1 MKMENTLLEL
11 DKPLILPEKLREKLR
26 KIYGEIKNENELPAM
41 LKGEIFY
48 SVGDVV
54 TYTLLK
60 LKLEPKIAIVD
71 YRTKREEVNFDL
83 IRNFGEETIEV
94 ENPPGMITPKLW
106 HAVRTAIES
115 QKKVRIDVKG
125 EEDLAVI
132 PVVHFSPLG
141 AIVIY
146 GMPYTGLIV
155 LKVDEHHKENVR
167 KIIREMEV

>member
-1 MKMENTLLEL
+1 MENTLLEL
-11 DKPLILPEKLREKLR
+11 DKTLILPEKLRKVLR
-26 KIYGEIKNENELPAM
+26 KIYGEIKSDGELPQF
-41 LKGEIFY
+41 LKGKIFY

-60 LKLEPKIAIVD
+60 LNLEPKIAIVD
-71 YRTKREEVNFDL
+71 YRTKREKVNFD
-83 IRNFGEETIEV
+83 IIKNFGEEVIQV
-94 ENPPGMITPKLW
+94 RNPPGMITPELW
-106 HAVRTAIES
+106 HAVRTAIKS
-115 QKKVRIDVKG
+115 IKKTRIDIQG

-132 PVVHFSPLG
+132 PVVYFSPMG

-167 KIIREMEV
+167 RLIEEMEV

>member
-1 MKMENTLLEL
+1 MKMENSPLEL
-11 DKPLILPEKLREKLR
+11 DKTLILPEKLREKLR
-26 KIYGEIKNENELPAM
+26 KLYGEIKSENELPK
-41 LKGEIFY
+41 LLNGRTFY

-71 YRTKREEVNFDL
+71 YRTKREEVNFDM
-83 IRNFGEETIEV
+83 IRDFGDEV
-94 ENPPGMITPKLW
+94 MKVKNPPGMITTELW
-106 HAVRTAIES
+106 NAVRTAIIS
-115 QKKVRIDVKG
+115 DKKIRIDVQG

-146 GMPYTGLIV
+146 GMPYTGLVV
-155 LKVDEHHKENVR
+155 LEVDEHHKENVTR
-167 KIIREMEV
+167 LIEEMEV